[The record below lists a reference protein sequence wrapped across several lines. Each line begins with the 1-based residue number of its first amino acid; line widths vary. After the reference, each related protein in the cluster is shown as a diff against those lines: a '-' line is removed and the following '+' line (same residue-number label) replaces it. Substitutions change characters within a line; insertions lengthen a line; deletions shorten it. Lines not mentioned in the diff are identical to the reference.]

1 MPSTHKAEP
10 SSSTLPISMPI
21 SMPVA
26 IWLGIMAVLVAMMVV
41 IGGVTR
47 LTGSG
52 LSMVEWRPIMG
63 LLPPLSEPEW
73 SRVFGL
79 YQSSPE
85 FREINIDMD
94 LSGFKT
100 IFFWEYVHRVWGR
113 LLGLAFG
120 LPLLFF
126 WVRGMIPAGLKP
138 VLLALLFLGG
148 MQGVIGWW
156 MVTSG
161 LVDNPA
167 VSQYRLATH
176 LSVALF
182 IYGLLVWT
190 SLTASAGKALHPRG
204 HGLATLI
211 LVAIT
216 ILAGAFVAGMDAG
229 LLYNEYPLM
238 GETLVPVEYGEK
250 GLADAFENPASA
262 QFHHRWIAVLAVL
275 AVCGLWMRARK
286 SAQAAMRG
294 HLMAGLVACQFA
306 LGITTLLLGVPV
318 WAGALHQLGA
328 VLLLG
333 AVLATLHALGQA
345 RA

>member
-1 MPSTHKAEP
+1 
-10 SSSTLPISMPI
+10 
-21 SMPVA
+21 
-26 IWLGIMAVLVAMMVV
+26 
-41 IGGVTR
+41 
-47 LTGSG
+47 
-52 LSMVEWRPIMG
+52 
-63 LLPPLSEPEW
+63 
-73 SRVFGL
+73 
-79 YQSSPE
+79 
-85 FREINIDMD
+85 
-94 LSGFKT
+94 
-100 IFFWEYVHRVWGR
+100 
-113 LLGLAFG
+113 
-120 LPLLFF
+120 
-126 WVRGMIPAGLKP
+126 
-138 VLLALLFLGG
+138 
-148 MQGVIGWW
+148 
-156 MVTSG
+156 
-161 LVDNPA
+161 
-167 VSQYRLATH
+167 
-176 LSVALF
+176 VALF

-294 HLMAGLVACQFA
+294 HLMAGLVGCQFA

-333 AVLATLHALGQA
+333 AVLATLHALGRA